1 MEDQE
6 KNLEKTTNETNN
18 LPDKEFE
25 ALVIRLLT
33 KLGKR
38 LDEHSE
44 NFNKELENIKK
55 EPVRTEECSN
65 WNEKRTRRN

>member
-65 WNEKRTRRN
+65 